1 MVDPEW
7 LGGKKDKRLYRKV
20 RAEKQKGIRKK
31 YDLMKAHLNE
41 RGDFHGE
48 WNYTIVPRT
57 PDMEI

>member
-7 LGGKKDKRLYRKV
+7 LGGKKDKHLYRKV
-20 RAEKQKGIRKK
+20 RAGEAERDPEEIRL
-31 YDLMKAHLNE
+31 DEAHLHE

-57 PDMEI
+57 PDVEI

>member
-41 RGDFHGE
+41 RGDFHGGIRLHHRPQ
-48 WNYTIVPRT
+48 NP
-57 PDMEI
+57 

>member
-41 RGDFHGE
+41 RGDFHEGIGLHHRPQ
-48 WNYTIVPRT
+48 NP
-57 PDMEI
+57 